1 MVRAAGLTKS
11 FGSVHAVRGV
21 DFHIQKGE
29 VFGFLGPNGAG
40 KSTTMKMLY
49 ALVRPDSGTLVVAGT
64 DVVARPREAKS
75 KLGVVPQDNNL
86 DPDLSVWQN
95 LTGYA
100 RYYGIPHSEA
110 VRRSEELL
118 AFMQLQ
124 EKRDVVI
131 YDLSGGMQRR
141 LVLARGLIHEPEVLI
156 LDEPT
161 TGLDP
166 QARQLVWQKVRGL
179 KRRGLTILLTT
190 HYMEEAAQLC
200 DRLAVMD
207 QGRIL
212 VTGTPKD
219 LVTTLPGTEVV
230 EVHAETPTAALQ
242 AGSHLGPGEVHA
254 DSACWFVDGGQ
265 VDLEPLVEAGFKQVS
280 RRPANLEDVFL
291 KLTGRELG
299 EE

>member
-1 MVRAAGLTKS
+1 MVRASGLVKS
-11 FGSVHAVRGV
+11 FGQVKAVRSI
-21 DFHIQKGE
+21 DFDIARGE

-40 KSTTMKMLY
+40 KSTTMKMIY
-49 ALVRPDSGTLVVAGT
+49 ALVRPDAGSLSVSGV
-64 DVVARPREAKS
+64 DVVAQPRLAKS
-75 KLGVVPQDNNL
+75 RLGVVPQDNNL
-86 DPDLSVWQN
+86 DPDLSVLQN

-100 RYYGIPHSEA
+100 RYYGIPHKEALKRSEA
-110 VRRSEELL
+110 LL
-118 AFMQLQ
+118 EFWQLT

-141 LVLARGLIHEPEVLI
+141 LVLARGLIHEPEVLV

-166 QARQLVWQKVRGL
+166 QARQMVWQKVRAL

-212 VTGTPKD
+212 VTGTPGD
-219 LVTTLPGTEVV
+219 LVADLPGQEVV
-230 EVHAETPTAALQ
+230 EVHTETPGLALK
-242 AGSHLGPGEVHA
+242 AGAYLGPGEEHA
-254 DSACWFVDGGQ
+254 DSAYWFTQGGK
-265 VDLEPLVEAGFKQVS
+265 VDLDPLIAAGFKQVT

>member
-1 MVRAAGLTKS
+1 MISATGLSKS
-11 FGSVHAVRGV
+11 FGSVSAVRGI
-21 DFHIQKGE
+21 DFEIARGE

-40 KSTTMKMLY
+40 KSTTMKMIY
-49 ALVRPDSGTLVVAGT
+49 ALVRPDSGLLHVAGV
-64 DVVARPREAKS
+64 DVAADPRRAKS

-86 DPDLSVWQN
+86 DPDLSVLQN
-95 LTGYA
+95 LTCYA
-100 RYYGIPHSEA
+100 RYHGIDRREA

-118 AFMQLQ
+118 DFWQLS

-141 LVLARGLIHEPEVLI
+141 LVMARGLLHEPEVLI

-166 QARQLVWQKVRGL
+166 QARQMVWQKVRAL
-179 KRRGLTILLTT
+179 RRRGLTIVLTT
-190 HYMEEAAQLC
+190 HYMDEAARLC

-207 QGRIL
+207 RGRIL
-212 VTGTPKD
+212 VTGTPD
-219 LVTTLPGTEVV
+219 ELVASLPGREVV
-230 EVHAETPTAALQ
+230 EVHTESPEAALA
-242 AGSHLGPGEVHA
+242 AGAFLGTGERHA
-254 DSACWFVDGGQ
+254 DSVTWIVEGAQ
-265 VDLEPLVEAGFKQVS
+265 VNLDPLVAAGFRQIT

-299 EE
+299 DE

>member
-1 MVRAAGLTKS
+1 MIHASGISKS
-11 FGSVHAVRGV
+11 FGAVNAVRQI
-21 DFHIQKGE
+21 DFEIQRGE

-40 KSTTMKMLY
+40 KSTTMKMIY
-49 ALVRPDSGTLVVAGT
+49 ALVRPDAGRLVVAGV
-64 DVVARPREAKS
+64 DVAAVPRGAKS

-86 DPDLSVWQN
+86 DPDLSVLQN
-95 LTGYA
+95 LTCYA
-100 RYYGIPHSEA
+100 RYHGIPHREGL
-110 VRRSEELL
+110 RRSDELL
-118 AFMQLQ
+118 EFLQLT

-141 LVLARGLIHEPEVLI
+141 LVLARGLLNEPEVLI

-166 QARQLVWQKVRGL
+166 QARQMVWQKVRAL
-179 KRRGLTILLTT
+179 KRRGLTIVLTT

-207 QGRIL
+207 RGRIL
-212 VTGTPKD
+212 EIGTPRK
-219 LVTTLPGTEVV
+219 LVADLPGREVV
-230 EVHAETPTAALQ
+230 EVHCENPDAAFA
-242 AGSHLGPGEVHA
+242 AGAYLGPGERHA
-254 DSACWFVDGGQ
+254 DSAAWFLEGGP
-265 VDLEPLVEAGFKQVS
+265 VDLEPLVAAGFRQIT

-299 EE
+299 EG

>member
-1 MVRAAGLTKS
+1 VISASGLTKS
-11 FGSVHAVRGV
+11 FGAVAAVRGI
-21 DFHIQKGE
+21 DFEIARGE

-40 KSTTMKMLY
+40 KSTTMKMIY
-49 ALVRPDSGTLVVAGT
+49 ALVRPDHGRLLVAGV
-64 DVVARPREAKS
+64 DVAADPRTAKS

-86 DPDLSVWQN
+86 DPDLSVLQN
-95 LTGYA
+95 LTCYG
-100 RYYGIPHSEA
+100 RYHGIRRSETL
-110 VRRSEELL
+110 RRSEELL
-118 AFMQLQ
+118 ELWQLS

-141 LVLARGLIHEPEVLI
+141 LVMARGLLHEPEVLI

-166 QARQLVWQKVRGL
+166 QARQMVWQKVRAL
-179 KRRGLTILLTT
+179 KRRGLTIVLTT

-207 QGRIL
+207 RGRIL
-212 VTGTPKD
+212 VTGTPGD
-219 LVTTLPGTEVV
+219 LVSGLPGREVV
-230 EVHAETPTAALQ
+230 EVHTESPEAALI
-242 AGSHLGPGEVHA
+242 AGSYLGAGERHF
-254 DSACWFVDGGQ
+254 DSAAWFVESSQ
-265 VDLEPLVEAGFKQVS
+265 VDLEPLVAAGFRQIT